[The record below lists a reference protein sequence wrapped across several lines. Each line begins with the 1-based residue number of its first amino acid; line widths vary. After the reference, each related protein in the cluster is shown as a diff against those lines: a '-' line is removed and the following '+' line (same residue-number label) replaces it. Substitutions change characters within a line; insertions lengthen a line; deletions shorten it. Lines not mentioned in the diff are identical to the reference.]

1 MERRI
6 RTGLMSV
13 TDQSIPELD
22 RKGLRDFGLVTGAIV
37 AALFGLFFPWLLERS
52 LPLWPWALFAVLGI
66 WGLLAPMSLR
76 PVYRVWMRFGL
87 LMSRVTTPLIMGIV
101 FFLMITPMALV
112 LKLLGKD
119 AMARKLDN
127 SISYRVP
134 SRKPPIENLKRP
146 F

>member
-1 MERRI
+1 
-6 RTGLMSV
+6 MSV
-13 TDQSIPELD
+13 TDHSIPELD

-127 SISYRVP
+127 SMSYRVP